1 MKKKLVLLF
10 FTTFL
15 GLSACNPVKPL
26 PDTNQNAENPD
37 SYNGP
42 STTFSNILMGN
53 GTFAYHNNFI
63 YIATNSGA
71 IEYDLLSKESVF
83 IPSKHEMDAISY
95 VDNHYIY
102 FSQRE
107 KNGLMCMSKDGKIS
121 KTIYDDASGY
131 YYLYLTETHA
141 YYANSMNGSLFRYT
155 FETDTEDKLCSILNG
170 YFIDDSTLYVLQE
183 KNDATYL
190 YKSNLNEIDFQP
202 VSLSFSPIRVIAI
215 DDTLYLSKK
224 GIWDIIMYKDGIE
237 TTLPIYSFDYQV
249 LGNQII
255 YIDRS
260 TNILNLYNLETG
272 EIRTL
277 FENAVY
283 TFCILAERYIGIQS
297 SNTYY
302 LYDLES
308 ETLELMY
315 PQEGE

>member
-1 MKKKLVLLF
+1 M
-10 FTTFL
+10 
-15 GLSACNPVKPL
+15 
-26 PDTNQNAENPD
+26 
-37 SYNGP
+37 
-42 STTFSNILMGN
+42 
-53 GTFAYHNNFI
+53 
-63 YIATNSGA
+63 
-71 IEYDLLSKESVF
+71 
-83 IPSKHEMDAISY
+83 
-95 VDNHYIY
+95 
-102 FSQRE
+102 
-107 KNGLMCMSKDGKIS
+107 
-121 KTIYDDASGY
+121 
-131 YYLYLTETHA
+131 
-141 YYANSMNGSLFRYT
+141 
-155 FETDTEDKLCSILNG
+155 
-170 YFIDDSTLYVLQE
+170 LQE

-277 FENAVY
+277 FENDVY